1 MNAFAKLTTDET
13 IANERD
19 VLSAGGPLESGL
31 YPAKVEAA
39 YIKTSDG
46 GAVALSVIL
55 KVGNREVREDWW
67 SASGNTKGN
76 KNYYMDKDGNKQYL
90 PGFLMARSLALLTVG
105 KELDELET
113 ETKTI
118 KLYSS
123 EAKAEVPTK
132 VQMMTDLVGQEILV
146 GVIRQTVDKTTKNA
160 EGIYVPTGE
169 TRDENTVDKLFRA
182 ADRKTFQEIAAQ
194 AEASFADRW
203 EAQKAGKTVNRA
215 KGASGG
221 GTAGAPNR
229 PAANSA
235 GKPKTS
241 LFAA

>member
-1 MNAFAKLTTDET
+1 MNAFAKLTTDES

-19 VLSAGGPLESGL
+19 VLSAAGPLESGL
-31 YPAKVEAA
+31 YPAKVDAA
-39 YIKTSDG
+39 FVKVSDG

-67 SASGNTKGN
+67 SASGNAKGN

-105 KELDELET
+105 KELDELDVE
-113 ETKTI
+113 EKTI
-118 KLYSS
+118 KLYSK
-123 EAKAEVPTK
+123 EASAEVPTK
-132 VQMMTDLVGQEILV
+132 VQMFTDLVGQEILV
-146 GVIRQTVDKTTKNA
+146 GLVRQTVDKTVKNA
-160 EGIYVPTGE
+160 ENVYVPTGE
-169 TRDENTVDKLFRA
+169 TRDENAVDKLFRA
-182 ADRKTFQEIAAQ
+182 SDRKTFQEIAAQ

-215 KGASGG
+215 KGVAGG

-235 GKPKTS
+235 NKPKTS